1 LDSANYLERM
11 RHITS
16 GSVTELLSPPL
27 EAIDHVRGE
36 PGAPLELMMFGDF
49 QCPFCLGAQKSLRR
63 VRERLGERL
72 LFGFRHLPILERHP
86 LATEAAE
93 ASEAAAAQGR
103 FWDYY
108 DALYAAQPKL
118 SRETMLAVGRDLG
131 LDAERIAAEID
142 SGAHRD
148 RIARDL
154 ASAEAS
160 GATGTP
166 TFFVNGERF
175 YGAYDAS
182 SLVEA
187 LQAGES

>member
-1 LDSANYLERM
+1 
-11 RHITS
+11 
-16 GSVTELLSPPL
+16 
-27 EAIDHVRGE
+27 
-36 PGAPLELMMFGDF
+36 MMFGDF

-63 VRERLGERL
+63 VRERLEQRL
-72 LFGFRHLPILERHP
+72 RFGFRHLPIPERHP
-86 LATEAAE
+86 LAQMAAE

-103 FWDYY
+103 FWEYH
-108 DALYAAQPKL
+108 DALYVAQPKL

-131 LDAERIAAEID
+131 LDAERIASELD
-142 SGAHRD
+142 SGAHRE
-148 RIARDL
+148 RVARDV

>member
-1 LDSANYLERM
+1 MA
-11 RHITS
+11 
-16 GSVTELLSPPL
+16 ELLSPPL
-27 EAIDHVRGE
+27 EEADHVRGE
-36 PGAPLELMMFGDF
+36 PGAPLELVMFGDF

-72 LFGFRHLPILERHP
+72 LFGFRHLPIPERHP
-86 LATEAAE
+86 LAMEAAE

-103 FWDYY
+103 FWEYH

-118 SRETMLAVGRDLG
+118 SRETMLEVGRDLG
-131 LDAERIAAEID
+131 LDAERIVMELD
-142 SGAHRD
+142 SGAHRE
-148 RIARDL
+148 RIDRDL
-154 ASAEAS
+154 VSAEAS

-175 YGAYDAS
+175 FGAYDAS

-187 LQAGES
+187 LEA

>member
-1 LDSANYLERM
+1 
-11 RHITS
+11 
-16 GSVTELLSPPL
+16 
-27 EAIDHVRGE
+27 
-36 PGAPLELMMFGDF
+36 MFGDF
-49 QCPFCLGAQKSLRR
+49 QCPYCLGAQKSLRR

-72 LFGFRHLPILERHP
+72 LFAFRHLPISERHP
-86 LATEAAE
+86 LAPLAAE
-93 ASEAAAAQGR
+93 ASEAAAVQGR
-103 FWDYY
+103 FWDYH

-131 LDAERIAAEID
+131 LDAEQIAADLD

-148 RIARDL
+148 RIARDE

-166 TFFVNGERF
+166 TFYVNGERF

-187 LQAGES
+187 LEA